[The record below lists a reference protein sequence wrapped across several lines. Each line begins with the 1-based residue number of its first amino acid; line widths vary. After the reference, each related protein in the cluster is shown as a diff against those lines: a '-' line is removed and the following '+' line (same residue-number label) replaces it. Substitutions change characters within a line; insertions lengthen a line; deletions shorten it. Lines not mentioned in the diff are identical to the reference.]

1 MFLTFRSRDL
11 PQGWKMPD
19 VQSGNGLNV
28 KPQLLL
34 LWTTL
39 EQKTEITSLYLSLT
53 VEIHFACHS
62 GVIEN

>member
-1 MFLTFRSRDL
+1 
-11 PQGWKMPD
+11 MPD

-34 LWTTL
+34 LWTIL